1 VQLSKPG
8 PYSLTVVAL
17 AYRQQRIELT
27 VDSVDSQD
35 VQVKLVADPIR
46 LPSVASEKNLR
57 SAQLEQAGFYERM
70 RHDRGYFLDPDEIE
84 KRNQRKLS
92 DLLRNAPG
100 IRMKPVAGGM
110 AVWFQG
116 NETMN
121 PSSAGGLG
129 LCGPRVILNG
139 IELNRPDTR
148 DPTPIDDIVATADLL
163 AIEIY
168 RRPSQLPARFG
179 GAMSA
184 CGVIVL
190 WTK

>member
-1 VQLSKPG
+1 
-8 PYSLTVVAL
+8 
-17 AYRQQRIELT
+17 
-27 VDSVDSQD
+27 
-35 VQVKLVADPIR
+35 
-46 LPSVASEKNLR
+46 
-57 SAQLEQAGFYERM
+57 
-70 RHDRGYFLDPDEIE
+70 
-84 KRNQRKLS
+84 
-92 DLLRNAPG
+92 
-100 IRMKPVAGGM
+100 MKPVAGGM

-121 PSSAGGLG
+121 PSGGKGLG

-148 DPTPIDDIVATADLL
+148 DPTPIDDIVAPADLL